1 MEAADI
7 ALAIEGLSGQE
18 EGGDQEALSRDNT
31 FRRKAIYKP
40 SKQTESDNFIT
51 PKARALPPE
60 PQPGTLHVHQSGSSG
75 SKLDAILS
83 HFAESELLSS
93 LFLA

>member
-1 MEAADI
+1 MRAADI

-18 EGGDQEALSRDNT
+18 EEEEQEALHRDNT

-60 PQPGTLHVHQSGSSG
+60 PQPGTLQTSSSVG
-75 SKLDAILS
+75 L
-83 HFAESELLSS
+83 FRFELGRN
-93 LFLA
+93 FVPFCWIRIAF